1 MAYLLGLCAALCA
14 ATGAA
19 VQHREVAEVPTA
31 SSTGLRLVIAALRRP
46 LYLLGF
52 AVLLG
57 AFAFQFAALRVGDL
71 TQVQPM
77 LATELLFL
85 MVIIVF
91 THHQRPGR
99 REWAAAVMI
108 VGGLALFLVAAKPHG
123 GVKTLSSGWA
133 VVLTIAL
140 VVVGVLFGLSRLWVG
155 WSRAALLGAAASSCF
170 AYQAAMTKIV
180 AGLHLSAIITSP
192 ALYLLGA
199 GGALGFFLYTLALR
213 AGHVAASRASMNIVN
228 PLASVLIGV
237 VAFAEVLNHAP
248 AAIVLEVLGLV
259 ILVFGARQMATSP
272 LIATV
277 DEDAAAS

>member
-1 MAYLLGLCAALCA
+1 MAMAYLLGLCAALCA

-123 GVKTLSSGWA
+123 G
-133 VVLTIAL
+133 AL
-140 VVVGVLFGLSRLWVG
+140 RCRGRCLRLVASQDARRVGRYEDGGCLFG
-155 WSRAALLGAAASSCF
+155 
-170 AYQAAMTKIV
+170 
-180 AGLHLSAIITSP
+180 
-192 ALYLLGA
+192 
-199 GGALGFFLYTLALR
+199 
-213 AGHVAASRASMNIVN
+213 
-228 PLASVLIGV
+228 
-237 VAFAEVLNHAP
+237 
-248 AAIVLEVLGLV
+248 
-259 ILVFGARQMATSP
+259 
-272 LIATV
+272 
-277 DEDAAAS
+277 